1 MAEYARK
8 RMASIQLSIAAAAL
22 GVLAGIGLGRGTEPT
37 PVEAD
42 AELAAN
48 RGITISGANIKDGS
62 VRLNDLNKASV
73 QKGIYFKAQTDKLF
87 LKIRSVD
94 SIFAKLITNQLG
106 SYIKLLDADAR
117 FLKLDALNGFLKLSD
132 ADARFI
138 KLGGL
143 DGYIKLTDAD
153 ARFLKVDALDGYVKL
168 TDADA
173 RFLKLDALNGYV
185 KLDALDG
192 YVELDALGDYVKLD
206 ALGDYVKLEEA
217 DKRYVNGD
225 GSVLTGSR
233 QVGGDKEPLLT
244 VPGALK
250 VEASAE
256 GKQGVLTLT
265 NLSESELQVASTAPG
280 ANGGTQGGT
289 IAKGGTLAIL
299 IGLLQPA
306 TVQVIPGAGDGGA
319 VHTLN
324 FTAYDVAGTG
334 DVQVVGQAL
343 SGG

>member
-1 MAEYARK
+1 MAEYARR

-106 SYIKLLDADAR
+106 GYIKLLDADAR

-153 ARFLKVDALDGYVKL
+153 ARFLKVDALDGYIKL

-192 YVELDALGDYVKLD
+192 YVKLD
-206 ALGDYVKLEEA
+206 ALADYVKLEEA

-233 QVGGDKEPLLT
+233 QVGGDTELLLT

-250 VEASAE
+250 VEATAVA
-256 GKQGVLTLT
+256 KRGVLTLT

-280 ANGGTQGGT
+280 ANGSTQGGT
-289 IAKGGTLAIL
+289 IAKGGTLSIL
-299 IGLLQPA
+299 IGLLVPT
-306 TVQVIPGAGDGGA
+306 TVQVIPGLGDGGA

-324 FTAYDVAGTG
+324 FTVYDVAGTD